1 MLPGKPGDV
10 GVTARDNRRFV
21 EAVLYRYRAGIP
33 WRDLPETVWR
43 LEEHAK
49 RLSRWAKKGAWQR
62 FFEHLAAEADNEYAM
77 IDSTIV
83 RAHQHRAGA
92 PKKDDDQPIGRS
104 KGGLSTKIHALV
116 DALGN
121 PLRFLLTPGQAHDLI
136 GADALLPQMAAEVLI
151 ADKAYDADE
160 GVLKPLASAG
170 KSTVIPP
177 RQNRTTP
184 CQFDQALYQ
193 TRHLI
198 ENFFLTETN
207 RGIATRYDK
216 TARNFL
222 AALHLAAA
230 TICRN

>member
-1 MLPGKPGDV
+1 M
-10 GVTARDNRRFV
+10 AR
-21 EAVLYRYRAGIP
+21 LAG
-33 WRDLPETVWR
+33 TVWR
-43 LEEHAK
+43 LEEHAQEAQPLGQE
-49 RLSRWAKKGAWQR
+49 RGWQR
-62 FFEHLAAEADNEYAM
+62 LFEHLAAKADNEYAM
-77 IDSTIV
+77 IDSTIG

-92 PKKDDDQPIGRS
+92 QKNDDQAIGRS

-121 PLRFLLTPGQAHDLI
+121 PLRFLLTPGQADDLI

-151 ADKAYDADE
+151 SDKAYDADE

-184 CQFDQALYQ
+184 RHFDEALYQ
-193 TRHLI
+193 THHLI
-198 ENFFLTETN
+198 ENSSVNSNST
-207 RGIATRYDK
+207 AASPPRYNK

-222 AALHLAAA
+222 AALYLAAA
-230 TICRN
+230 TIWLN

>member
-1 MLPGKPGDV
+1 L
-10 GVTARDNRRFV
+10 AR
-21 EAVLYRYRAGIP
+21 LAG
-33 WRDLPETVWR
+33 TVWR
-43 LEEHAK
+43 LEEHAQEAQPLGQE
-49 RLSRWAKKGAWQR
+49 RGWQR
-62 FFEHLAAEADNEYAM
+62 LFEHLAAKADNEYAM
-77 IDSTIV
+77 IDSTIG

-92 PKKDDDQPIGRS
+92 QKNDDQAIGRS

-121 PLRFLLTPGQAHDLI
+121 PLRFLLTPGQADDLI

-151 ADKAYDADE
+151 SDKAYDADE

-184 CQFDQALYQ
+184 RQFDEALYQ
-193 TRHLI
+193 THHLI
-198 ENFFLTETN
+198 ENSSVNSNST
-207 RGIATRYDK
+207 AASPPRYNK

-222 AALHLAAA
+222 AALYLAAA
-230 TICRN
+230 TIWLNWRQALV